1 MKFNF
6 MNRKEMYS
14 ENGSLI
20 LMCPSFKLVF
30 LSQLHVMVLRQSSP
44 QVMWLS
50 GWLWLLAC
58 LPGLVL
64 GLAGG
69 GACRL
74 LAKPVSG
81 SVYRAGDVVIGG
93 LFPIHVEAPE
103 PELEFRSKRSNTN
116 CTM

>member
-1 MKFNF
+1 
-6 MNRKEMYS
+6 
-14 ENGSLI
+14 
-20 LMCPSFKLVF
+20 
-30 LSQLHVMVLRQSSP
+30 MVLRLSSP

-50 GWLWLLAC
+50 GWLWLLAF
-58 LPGLVL
+58 LPRLVL
-64 GLAGG
+64 GLSGG
-69 GACRL
+69 GACQL

-103 PELEFRSKRSNTN
+103 SELEFSNKQSNAN